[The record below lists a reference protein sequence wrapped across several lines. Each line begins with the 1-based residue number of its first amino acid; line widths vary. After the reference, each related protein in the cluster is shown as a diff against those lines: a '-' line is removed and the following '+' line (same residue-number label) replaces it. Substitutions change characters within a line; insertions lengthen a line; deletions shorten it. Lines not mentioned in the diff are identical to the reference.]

1 MKYLVLYI
9 YFLNEKTINETI
21 INLEQKLPCIYISLA
36 NSENNVF
43 LLTDDE
49 N

>member
-1 MKYLVLYI
+1 MK
-9 YFLNEKTINETI
+9 KHINETI
-21 INLEQKLPCIYISLA
+21 INLEQKCHCIYISLA

-43 LLTDDE
+43 LLTDDD

>member
-1 MKYLVLYI
+1 MK
-9 YFLNEKTINETI
+9 KHINETI

-36 NSENNVF
+36 NSEKIVF